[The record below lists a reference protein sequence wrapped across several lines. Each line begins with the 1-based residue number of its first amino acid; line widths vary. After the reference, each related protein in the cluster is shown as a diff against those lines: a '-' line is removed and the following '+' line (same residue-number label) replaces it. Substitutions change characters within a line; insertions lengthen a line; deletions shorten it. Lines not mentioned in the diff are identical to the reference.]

1 MIAGEKTDNW
11 VLQSKNE
18 HRELFSELDVLLR
31 ALDRFF
37 HVENLP
43 ISGGDLPDRNFFDEL
58 NAVRDVIF
66 RVLAIL
72 EVVIPESRKNAYWFQ
87 KFSESKFLSD
97 HSRDFFQGKLYTQ
110 DTPEKGLYLL
120 YELFINLKGI
130 ITDLLKTGE
139 ISYLGYMNI
148 GQLISKQIRENIF
161 LDPFRKDIN
170 PDFDSIDNPYITEV
184 VKTIRER
191 DVRKQISF
199 LYIYLFR
206 FLRFLRHID
215 VTSQHSIALN
225 SSLLILI
232 MLRSEINMFHVFIK
246 KMSVIIK
253 DEDRELLLKSISYQF
268 SMETKRVYIQ
278 ELKDIIR
285 KKAPHHFRGKLE
297 NSQGILKNLIEQS
310 IVQLTQF
317 FKPDITGKDIFASL
331 ITRFALS
338 MQLREDIF
346 VLHRFITLL
355 EDKAVFPEIG
365 KDVLKS
371 MKDFMR
377 YFENTTFKL
386 LRYDDYDE
394 FAHFFND
401 VFSLREAEMNKILER
416 TGSFR
421 IFLET
426 TLGSIA
432 NRAELKDAPVDIN
445 RVEETVKKYL

>member
-1 MIAGEKTDNW
+1 MIVGEKKDNW
-11 VLQSKNE
+11 LLQSKNE
-18 HRELFSELDVLLR
+18 HSELFSELDVLLR

-37 HVENLP
+37 HIENLP
-43 ISGGDLPDRNFFDEL
+43 ISEDNLPDRNFFDEL

-97 HSRDFFQGKLYTQ
+97 HSRDFFKGKLYAQ

-120 YELFINLKGI
+120 YDLFINLKGI

-170 PDFDSIDNPYITEV
+170 PYFDSIDNPYITEV

-225 SSLLILI
+225 SSLMILI
-232 MLRSEINMFHVFIK
+232 MLRSEITMFHTFIK

-253 DEDRELLLKSISYQF
+253 NEDRTFLLKSISYQF

-278 ELKDIIR
+278 ELKYIIR

-317 FKPDITGKDIFASL
+317 FNPVIKGTDIFASF
-331 ITRFALS
+331 IPRFAQS
-338 MQLREDIF
+338 KQLREDIF
-346 VLHRFITLL
+346 VLRRFISLL
-355 EDKAVFPEIG
+355 EDKGVFPDGG
-365 KDVLKS
+365 KDVLNS
-371 MKDFMR
+371 MKGFMR
-377 YFENTTFKL
+377 YFEKTTFKL

-394 FAHFFND
+394 FAYFFND
-401 VFSLREAEMNKILER
+401 VFSSSEAEMNKILER
-416 TGSFR
+416 TGGFR

-432 NRAELKDAPVDIN
+432 NRSELKDAPVDMS
-445 RVEETVKKYL
+445 RVEETLNKYL

>member
-1 MIAGEKTDNW
+1 MIVGEKKDNW
-11 VLQSKNE
+11 LSQSKNE

-43 ISGGDLPDRNFFDEL
+43 ISGDDLPDRNFFDEL

-97 HSRDFFQGKLYTQ
+97 HSRDFFKGKLYAQ

-120 YELFINLKGI
+120 YDLFISLKGI

-184 VKTIRER
+184 VKTIKER

-215 VTSQHSIALN
+215 VTSRHSIALN

-232 MLRSEINMFHVFIK
+232 MLRSEIGMFHTFIK

-253 DEDRELLLKSISYQF
+253 DEDRTFLLKSISYQF

-317 FKPDITGKDIFASL
+317 FNPDIKGMDIFASF
-331 ITRFALS
+331 ISRFAQS
-338 MQLREDIF
+338 KQLREDIF
-346 VLHRFITLL
+346 VLHRFISLL
-355 EDKAVFPEIG
+355 EDKVVFPEIG

-371 MKDFMR
+371 MKGFMR

-394 FAHFFND
+394 FAYFFND
-401 VFSLREAEMNKILER
+401 VFSSSESEMNKILER
-416 TGSFR
+416 TGGFR

-426 TLGSIA
+426 TLRSIE
-432 NRAELKDAPVDIN
+432 NRSELKDAPVDIG
-445 RVEETVKKYL
+445 RVEETVNKYL